1 MAAGDM
7 DLGKLKIKVG
17 LDGAGV
23 SDGVNKIERDLKGGV
38 RQFSSFSS
46 AVRRGGQE
54 LAVNQAKL
62 RMLSNSIQ
70 DQAKITQK
78 YNGVLGD
85 SSKMS
90 KLTAGEQQKLRT
102 AYDESKS
109 KLNGY
114 SNEFVATSKEMAV
127 MQTKTTGVTGTMYK
141 LGTGAT
147 EIGGK
152 LTRHVSVPLGAVGVA
167 ALKTGF
173 QFEESMSKVKATSGA
188 SASEMEKLTAQAR
201 KLGKDTAFSAQEASE
216 GMQEL
221 ASAGFNA
228 KEIMAAM
235 PGVMDLAAVSGHN
248 VGLAAQ
254 VTGATLRSFG
264 LDASQA
270 GHMADVLAK
279 AAADT
284 GAETGDMG
292 ESMKYAAP
300 IAHQLGLS
308 VEETAAAVGIMAD
321 NNIKGSQAGTTLR
334 GALTRLA
341 KPTAAMT
348 DVMNEYGLSFFDAKG
363 EMLPFGDI
371 LKQLQTKLGGVDK
384 KTRSAALT
392 TLFGKEAL
400 SGMMALVGTTPGKFS
415 KLTDGLKHSDG
426 AAKDMAETMQ
436 DNAKNSIEQMMGSL
450 SDAAISISTAVAP
463 TVRDLA
469 DFVGKLADAFTDLSP
484 TAQRMLVQ
492 MGLLAAAAGPTL
504 TIFGKLTTGTVE
516 MIAAFRGMRAGASAA
531 QTIAALGGTAGATS
545 GKMATLGM
553 GAGKAAGLIGAL
565 NPVALGAIGILAAL
579 GAGTVFASKAFSNY
593 AYATRWGDGVSAGTA
608 KGLDGVQHAQEGIS
622 LAMAKTGADGRT
634 ASKNVGDSF
643 DKLADSVEKAAK
655 RTNAALE
662 KSLKDYPPEVRAVME
677 KGVQAEQEANNKRV
691 EEAKKLADTVG
702 KIENQKGKLTLEQ
715 QTYVNNAR
723 EKMNELAVR
732 SLGLSGKKQK
742 EVLAALNTDVDN
754 MSRSSRTKAVESIR
768 GTLEKT
774 EQAYN
779 KQREG
784 IKKAYDAGIIDS
796 KAYHA
801 ALKELD
807 SQHAKSTDGM
817 IGRMYELMKANGTS
831 TNEMELQFGL
841 MGVSLNDAQ
850 KAYEKMSNGANKSSG
865 MVIDSTSK
873 MSEKT
878 RSAVQQWNGLVF
890 DEKTGK
896 VKTNAK
902 EEIEKAMASGKNW
915 NNLVL
920 AAKQAKVG
928 SNARKVFLEAA
939 LDTGKWNK
947 LSIAEK
953 KATINS
959 NVGQKIATDKSTINA
974 FNKLP
979 IPAKKIITTSNTPEE
994 IEKGLKKI
1002 GEWKST
1008 PAPIKKLITKSNAP
1022 MVTNASKMKIDGW
1035 NNLKPATKKLLTE
1048 DYSSENFKAA
1058 IKSQSDWNA
1067 LPTDV
1072 KELLANNENAK
1083 HALSEAKINIKDYNN
1098 TPTSMKILRGKDASV
1113 QKATLGGKKS
1123 IQNFNRTNPN
1133 MKILKGNSKNVD
1145 NASKK
1150 GKSSVNSFN
1159 RTNPKTKKL
1168 NGNSS
1173 SVDKASNKGKGS
1185 IKSFNGT
1192 NPKLKKLNG
1201 NSSNV
1206 DNASKSGKDGINRF
1220 NGTNP
1225 NTKHLRGDSSS
1236 ARSASSSGRNAIASY
1251 NGKSVPTK
1259 RINASWQG
1267 GGAVSW
1273 AKQALNSVHNVTRYI
1288 NVITKHFRAGGDP
1301 NFMGGDVTVN
1311 DQKGSLYKELIVK
1324 PNGQEMLFSGRNRNI
1339 NLPAGSTIY
1348 NATDTQQ
1355 ILDARRNMDDVQSLS
1370 QVGKNQVNTAPNAD
1384 VVSLLK
1390 QLNQTSNSGLGQ
1402 IVQLLELANSG
1413 TAGNGNAISQNTVN
1427 ELIDALNNRSGQR
1440 ITQRNNNSF

>member
-78 YNGVLGD
+78 YNNVLGD

-102 AYDESKS
+102 AYDESKA

-114 SNEFVATSKEMAV
+114 SNEFIATSKDMAV

-152 LTRHVSVPLGAVGVA
+152 LTKHVSVPLGAVGA
-167 ALKTGF
+167 MALKTGF

-188 SASEMEKLTAQAR
+188 SASEMENLTAQAR

-279 AAADT
+279 ASADT
-284 GAETGDMG
+284 GAETEDMG

-321 NNIKGSQAGTTLR
+321 NGIKGSQAGTTLR

-484 TAQRMLVQ
+484 TAQRILVQ
-492 MGLLAAAAGPTL
+492 MGLLAVAAGPTL
-504 TIFGKLTTGTVE
+504 MIFGKLTTGTVE

-553 GAGKAAGLIGAL
+553 GAGKAAGLLGAL
-565 NPVALGAIGILAAL
+565 NPVTLGVVGGLALLGGGLAL
-579 GAGTVFASKAFSNY
+579 TGKLFADHV
-593 AYATRWGDGVSAGTA
+593 YATRWGDGVSAGAA
-608 KGLDGVQHAQEGIS
+608 KGLDGVQHAQQGIS
-622 LAMAKTGADGRT
+622 DALAKTGNDGRT
-634 ASKNVGDSF
+634 ASKDVGDAF
-643 DKLADSVEKAAK
+643 DKLAGAVEKAAK
-655 RTNAALE
+655 RTNSALE

-677 KGVQAEQEANNKRV
+677 KAIRAEQDANNKRV
-691 EEAKKLADTVG
+691 DEAKKLADTVG

-774 EQAYN
+774 EQSYN

-796 KAYHA
+796 KAYHT

-817 IGRMYELMKANGTS
+817 IGRMYELMKANGMSTS
-831 TNEMELQFGL
+831 EMQMQFGL

-850 KAYEKMSNGANKSSG
+850 KAYEKMSNGANKSTG

-878 RSAVQQWNGLVF
+878 RSAVQQWNSLVF

-902 EEIEKAMASGKNW
+902 EEVEKAMASGKNW

-939 LDTGKWNK
+939 LETGKWNK
-947 LSIAEK
+947 LSISEK
-953 KATINS
+953 KAIINS
-959 NVGQKIATDKSTINA
+959 NVGQKIATDKNTINS
-974 FNKLP
+974 FNKMS

-1002 GEWKST
+1002 GEWKNA
-1008 PAPIKKLITKSNAP
+1008 PAPIKKLITESNAP
-1022 MVTNASKMKIDGW
+1022 MVTDASKMKIDGW

-1058 IKSQSDWNA
+1058 IKNQSDWNA
-1067 LPTDV
+1067 LPSDV
-1072 KELLANNENAK
+1072 KNLLANNENAK
-1083 HALSEAKINIKDYNN
+1083 HALNEAKIKVKDYNA
-1098 TPTSMKILRGKDASV
+1098 TPASMKILRGKDENV
-1113 QKATLGGKKS
+1113 QKVTLGGKKHV
-1123 IQNFNRTNPN
+1123 QDFNRTNPN
-1133 MKILKGNSKNVD
+1133 MKVLKGSSKNVD
-1145 NASKK
+1145 NA
-1150 GKSSVNSFN
+1150 
-1159 RTNPKTKKL
+1159 
-1168 NGNSS
+1168 
-1173 SVDKASNKGKGS
+1173 ANKGKGS

-1192 NPKLKKLNG
+1192 KPGTKQLKG

-1206 DNASKSGKDGINRF
+1206 DNASKSGKSGINQF
-1220 NGTNP
+1220 NRTNP
-1225 NTKHLRGDSSS
+1225 NMKHLRGDSSS

-1273 AKQALNSVHNVTRYI
+1273 AKQALNSVPNVHRFIDIFTR
-1288 NVITKHFRAGGDP
+1288 HHRAGGDP

-1370 QVGKNQVNTAPNAD
+1370 QIGKSSP
-1384 VVSLLK
+1384 VSGNNSELAGLLR
-1390 QLNQTSNSGLGQ
+1390 QLNQTSNNALGQ
-1402 IVQLLELANSG
+1402 IIQLLELSNSEG
-1413 TAGNGNAISQNTVN
+1413 TTGNGIVSQNTLN
-1427 ELIDALNNRSGQR
+1427 ELVDALNNRSGQR
-1440 ITQRNNNSF
+1440 ISQRSNNTF